1 MKKVILFLF
10 SVSCLLTG
18 ASLQARTPRAL
29 RQYMRDSLSVVTQR
43 CQKVLNAAYMEGTL
57 LEERRDVPGYEGY
70 PVKLYEYWTG
80 KDIKTGEPKKGLV
93 LLLDPSPE
101 KLAKWI
107 INAVWDVRGEVR
119 YADVE
124 RVRKFIL
131 YQSGGQFPVKGVVY
145 EAMYTPG
152 FYEPYVFKDGVTV
165 YVKDGPMKAEDK
177 TCTEEQLLF
186 YLSMENSDLKENTG
200 TFARICS
207 TTRTMYYAA
216 GGTDEVG
223 RDEAGFKSQAWL
235 STVRRLY
242 LQAWDSDRNF
252 LIYAWAKANLDT
264 PVE

>member
-1 MKKVILFLF
+1 MKKAILFLF
-10 SVSCLLTG
+10 SVSCLLAG

-29 RQYMRDSLSVVTQR
+29 RQYMRDSLSTVAQR

-80 KDIKTGEPKKGLV
+80 KDIKLGKQKKGLV

-131 YQSGGQFPVKGVVY
+131 YQSGAQFPVKGVVY

-177 TCTEEQLLF
+177 TCTEEQLQF
-186 YLSMENSDLKENTG
+186 YISMENSDLKENTG
-200 TFARICS
+200 TYARICS
-207 TTRTMYYAA
+207 TTRSMYYAA

-235 STVRRLY
+235 DTVRRLY